1 MTFSIYKFRDKL
13 KHQSMT
19 VLDYD
24 VTLEQHDAWDNEYGN
39 NLKYSLVGFKIK
51 LRREYHTQIINYF
64 MPSAIF
70 VMVSWISFLI
80 PPDVIP
86 GRMGLLITLLLV
98 LINLFNSVKVPPATS
113 PSALDIWILSC
124 IFFVTLAL
132 AAYASL
138 LYLKKAASFC
148 KQQAINSEVKTVFE
162 TRPGLPKT
170 QPIKMKQ
177 DQLDNKVDWL
187 DRCFLKIFPL
197 IFIVFNLIY
206 WLCIYVH
213 TYSV

>member
-1 MTFSIYKFRDKL
+1 MVFKIFEFEDALDERSA
-13 KHQSMT
+13 T
-19 VLDYD
+19 VLDYNA
-24 VTLEQHDAWDNEYGN
+24 TIKRLEDWGMEGS
-39 NLKYSLVGFKIK
+39 YSTVGFRIK
-51 LRREYHTQIINYF
+51 LRREYEACVINYYL
-64 MPSAIF
+64 PSTIF
-70 VMVSWISFLI
+70 VVVSWISFLI

-98 LINLFNSVKVPPATS
+98 LINLFNSIKDPPATS
-113 PSALDIWILSC
+113 PSALDVWILSC

-148 KQQAINSEVKTVFE
+148 KQQAINSEVDIKTVFE
-162 TRPGLPKT
+162 TRPGIPKT

-177 DQLDNKVDWL
+177 DQLDNKLDWL

-213 TYSV
+213 T

>member
-1 MTFSIYKFRDKL
+1 M
-13 KHQSMT
+13 
-19 VLDYD
+19 
-24 VTLEQHDAWDNEYGN
+24 EE
-39 NLKYSLVGFKIK
+39 KYSRVGFRIK
-51 LRREYHTQIINYF
+51 LRRHYLTCVIKYY
-64 MPSAIF
+64 MPSTIF
-70 VMVSWISFLI
+70 VLVSWISFLI

-98 LINLFNSVKVPPATS
+98 LINLFNSIKDPPATS
-113 PSALDIWILSC
+113 PSALDVWILSC

-138 LYLKKAASFC
+138 LYLKKAASFS
-148 KQQAINSEVKTVFE
+148 KQHAMIAINSEVDVKTVFE

-170 QPIKMKQ
+170 QPSKMKQ
-177 DQLDNKVDWL
+177 DQLDNKLECL

-197 IFIVFNLIY
+197 IFIVFNLTY

-213 TYSV
+213 T